1 MEQLTL
7 PFSSG
12 DRVNG
17 KVTVVPQDID
27 FTIKAPHGEVVLNAG
42 RVTEKVFA
50 FVAASGNYGFLF
62 SNFFSPVSNK
72 VVFLQVQH
80 TGGGKFP
87 YFAGTYVAVKPR
99 ELKTVTSVLAANQ
112 GLKGSFSI
120 QGGQEDLAFSIRNSD
135 GSTNITAGKVDHAH
149 TFTFTAVTSGAY
161 QLCFDNGA
169 SSNATSKL
177 VSLELYTNP
186 SGQWE
191 SWWGPPAKLAF
202 TTQPA
207 GAAAGA
213 PFTAQPVVTV
223 LDGNG
228 NTASSSSAAVTV
240 AITQSTGT
248 SGALLSG
255 TTTVNAVN
263 GVASF
268 SGLGI
273 NLAGSGYTLTA
284 TSGDL
289 FPVTSSAFS
298 VSSGPVQQLG
308 RFTLELVIMP
318 AKGGSVT
325 LSPAEG
331 PYIEGTTVT
340 MTVVPAVGYKF
351 AGWGWS
357 LVGTINPMNIT
368 MDSNKK
374 VTVSFVL
381 EGY

>member
-1 MEQLTL
+1 
-7 PFSSG
+7 
-12 DRVNG
+12 
-17 KVTVVPQDID
+17 
-27 FTIKAPHGEVVLNAG
+27 
-42 RVTEKVFA
+42 
-50 FVAASGNYGFLF
+50 
-62 SNFFSPVSNK
+62 
-72 VVFLQVQH
+72 
-80 TGGGKFP
+80 
-87 YFAGTYVAVKPR
+87 
-99 ELKTVTSVLAANQ
+99 
-112 GLKGSFSI
+112 
-120 QGGQEDLAFSIRNSD
+120 
-135 GSTNITAGKVDHAH
+135 
-149 TFTFTAVTSGAY
+149 
-161 QLCFDNGA
+161 
-169 SSNATSKL
+169 
-177 VSLELYTNP
+177 
-186 SGQWE
+186 
-191 SWWGPPAKLAF
+191 
-202 TTQPA
+202 
-207 GAAAGA
+207 
-213 PFTAQPVVTV
+213 VVTV

-357 LVGTINPMNIT
+357 LVGTINPMNII